1 LNSTEANG
9 PPAAVRPGRPRGRP
23 RGTQT
28 RLLHEHAGHLGRHH
42 FAFLRALLDGVE
54 LEHAW
59 TRYLAFSGGPSDRR
73 HFVSRLRQ
81 VVEAIEHAGARQ
93 ACAAELAVALPA
105 LRALP
110 DFVPARGARRDT
122 LSPTATAFTAAA
134 PSLDDW
140 RSAQCGASGI
150 EEDFYTQAEWGD
162 LYGEAFGHAP
172 PASASASMPALS
184 SEPALALSATAHVR
198 RAETAH
204 PEVNP
209 HLTPAQRRAVIDAL
223 ATLERVLAREARLD
237 DETGFWLGA
246 GLPRALAQVGVQSLG
261 DLVRHINLQGFR
273 WHRTVSRLGAVRAA
287 RLVAWLVPIAQ
298 QGDQAIRDSA
308 LRPESDLA
316 RLRQRDLAHAPVTD
330 LAALAG
336 GTDPLMPVP
345 VMDVALPDVLSGRHG
360 LFRSQEA
367 NVWGA
372 QTDVQAIQQWLSR
385 YQGQTRRDYAR
396 IAERFYRWCLQVR
409 RTALSSLQEPDIQ
422 AYQAFVSAPPAD
434 WVQPRKVRREDAAW
448 RPFRGP
454 LGRNS
459 QRHEFAV
466 LGGLFAAMHD
476 KGYLRANAMSGLGR
490 TLGLLKPSID
500 VRRSLNEAQWSFAMA
515 VLRERP
521 DTPARRRLQL
531 LLDLASTTGLRL
543 SELATTR
550 MKGLRQEL
558 VDGESAWLL
567 DVIGKGGKL
576 RTVMVFDDIQ
586 ALMERH
592 HADMDDAGVGFEDAV
607 ERVQVPN
614 SRPTTA
620 AGERMAAGS
629 TGADAVVPT
638 GNALQGALR
647 AEHLQAWRPLIGI
660 LRRPPPRRDLDA
672 RGVPFVDR
680 ECPAQADRYGALE
693 RSAIY
698 GLLRRFFRDVANAAA
713 TREGAPPAAEFLKAS
728 THWLRH
734 TFANEAI
741 KQMQPQVLQ
750 SLLGHSDLRVTS
762 VYVKAQAADLV
773 RGMRA
778 LPRRG

>member
-1 LNSTEANG
+1 
-9 PPAAVRPGRPRGRP
+9 
-23 RGTQT
+23 
-28 RLLHEHAGHLGRHH
+28 
-42 FAFLRALLDGVE
+42 
-54 LEHAW
+54 
-59 TRYLAFSGGPSDRR
+59 
-73 HFVSRLRQ
+73 
-81 VVEAIEHAGARQ
+81 
-93 ACAAELAVALPA
+93 
-105 LRALP
+105 
-110 DFVPARGARRDT
+110 
-122 LSPTATAFTAAA
+122 
-134 PSLDDW
+134 
-140 RSAQCGASGI
+140 
-150 EEDFYTQAEWGD
+150 
-162 LYGEAFGHAP
+162 
-172 PASASASMPALS
+172 
-184 SEPALALSATAHVR
+184 
-198 RAETAH
+198 
-204 PEVNP
+204 
-209 HLTPAQRRAVIDAL
+209 
-223 ATLERVLAREARLD
+223 
-237 DETGFWLGA
+237 
-246 GLPRALAQVGVQSLG
+246 
-261 DLVRHINLQGFR
+261 
-273 WHRTVSRLGAVRAA
+273 VRAA

-298 QGDQAIRDSA
+298 QAAQTGGQAIRDSA

-316 RLRQRDLAHAPVTD
+316 RLRQRDLMRAPVTD
-330 LAALAG
+330 LADPAS
-336 GTDPLMPVP
+336 GTDPLMPVAAP
-345 VMDVALPDVLSGRHG
+345 VMEVPLPDALSGRDG
-360 LFRSQEA
+360 LFRA
-367 NVWGA
+367 PDTNVWGA

-409 RTALSSLQEPDIQ
+409 RKALSSLQEPDLQ
-422 AYQAFVSAPPAD
+422 AYQAFVTAPPPD

-490 TLGLLKPSID
+490 ALGLVKPSID

-531 LLDLASTTGLRL
+531 LLELASTTGLRL

-576 RTVMVFDDIQ
+576 RTVMVFDDIR

-592 HADMDDAGVGFEDAV
+592 HADMDAAGVGFEDAV
-607 ERVQVPN
+607 ARVQVPN
-614 SRPTTA
+614 SLPTTA
-620 AGERMAAGS
+620 AGERMAAGGP
-629 TGADAVVPT
+629 GADGLAPT
-638 GNALQGALR
+638 GNALQDALR

-680 ECPAQADRYGALE
+680 EQPAQADRYGALE

-713 TREGAPPAAEFLKAS
+713 TREGTPPAAEFLKAS

>member
-1 LNSTEANG
+1 MIVT
-9 PPAAVRPGRPRGRP
+9 PDRPRGRP
-23 RGTQT
+23 RGTPT

-54 LEHAW
+54 LEQAW

-81 VVEAIEHAGARQ
+81 VVEAIEHAGVRQ

-122 LSPTATAFTAAA
+122 LPPTATASTAAA

-140 RSAQCGASGI
+140 RSAQCGTSGI
-150 EEDFYTQAEWGD
+150 EEDFYTQAEWID
-162 LYGEAFGHAP
+162 LYAEAFGHAP
-172 PASASASMPALS
+172 PASETLPALPR
-184 SEPALALSATAHVR
+184 EPSPALSATAHAHL
-198 RAETAH
+198 AETTH
-204 PEVNP
+204 PEMTP
-209 HLTPAQRRAVIDAL
+209 RLTPAQRRSVIDAL

-246 GLPRALAQVGVQSLG
+246 GLPRELARVGVQSLG
-261 DLVRHINLQGFR
+261 DLVRYINLQGFR

-316 RLRQRDLAHAPVTD
+316 RLRQRDLARAPVTD
-330 LAALAG
+330 LADLAS
-336 GTDPLMPVP
+336 GTDPLMPVAVP
-345 VMDVALPDVLSGRHG
+345 VMDVALPDALSGRDG
-360 LFRSQEA
+360 LFRSPDT

-385 YQGQTRRDYAR
+385 YHGQTRRDYAR

-409 RTALSSLQEPDIQ
+409 RKALSSLQEPDLQ
-422 AYQAFVSAPPAD
+422 AYQAFVTAPPPD

-466 LGGLFAAMHD
+466 LGALFTAMHD
-476 KGYLRANAMSGLGR
+476 KGYLRANAMAGLGR
-490 TLGLLKPSID
+490 TLGLVKPSID

-521 DTPARRRLQL
+521 DTPTRRRLQL
-531 LLDLASTTGLRL
+531 LLELASTTGLRL

-550 MKGLRQEL
+550 MKGFRREL
-558 VDGESAWLL
+558 VDGEPAWLL

-576 RTVMVFDDIQ
+576 RTVMVFDDIK
-586 ALMERH
+586 ALMARH
-592 HADMDDAGVGFEDAV
+592 HADMDAAGVGFEEGV

-620 AGERMAAGS
+620 AGECMAAGDPGAAAAVS
-629 TGADAVVPT
+629 TGHP
-638 GNALQGALR
+638 LQDALR

-660 LRRPPPRRDLDA
+660 LRRPPPRRNLDA
-672 RGVPFVDR
+672 LGVPFVDR
-680 ECPAQADRYGALE
+680 ERPAQADRYGALE

-713 TREGAPPAAEFLKAS
+713 TREGAPPAAEFTRAS

-778 LPRRG
+778 LPRKR

>member
-1 LNSTEANG
+1 VIVTPN
-9 PPAAVRPGRPRGRP
+9 RPRGRP

-54 LEHAW
+54 LEQAW
-59 TRYLAFSGGPSDRR
+59 TRYLAFSGGPNDRR

-81 VVEAIEHAGARQ
+81 VVEAIEHAGTRPTGPV
-93 ACAAELAVALPA
+93 ELANELATKLAVLLPA

-122 LSPTATAFTAAA
+122 LPPTAAA
-134 PSLDDW
+134 TTTAPSLADW

-150 EEDFYTQAEWGD
+150 EEDFYAQAEWID
-162 LYGEAFGHAP
+162 LYVDAFGHAP
-172 PASASASMPALS
+172 PARTPTPLS
-184 SEPALALSATAHVR
+184 QTPLALSATAHAR
-198 RAETAH
+198 LSETAH
-204 PEVNP
+204 PEGP
-209 HLTPAQRRAVIDAL
+209 ARLTLAQRRAVLDAL
-223 ATLERVLAREARLD
+223 AILEQVLAREARLD
-237 DETGFWLGA
+237 DATGFWLGA
-246 GLPRALAQVGVQSLG
+246 GLPHALAQVGVQSLG
-261 DLVRHINLQGFR
+261 DLVRYINLQGFR

-298 QGDQAIRDSA
+298 QGAPTGGQVIRESA

-316 RLRQRDLAHAPVTD
+316 RLRQRDLAD
-330 LAALAG
+330 LTS
-336 GTDPLMPVP
+336 GTDPLMPVANA
-345 VMDVALPDVLSGRHG
+345 VMDVALPDALSGRDG
-360 LFRSQEA
+360 LFRSPDT

-409 RTALSSLQEPDIQ
+409 RKALSSLQEPDLQ
-422 AYQAFVSAPPAD
+422 AYQAFVTAPPPD

-490 TLGLLKPSID
+490 TLGLVKPSID
-500 VRRSLNEAQWSFAMA
+500 VRRSLSEAQWSFAMA

-521 DTPARRRLQL
+521 DTPSRRRLQL
-531 LLDLASTTGLRL
+531 LLELASTTGLRL

-550 MKGLRQEL
+550 VKGLRQEL

-576 RTVMVFDDIQ
+576 RTVMVFDDIK
-586 ALMERH
+586 ALMEQH
-592 HADMDDAGVGFEDAV
+592 HADMDAAGVGFEDAV

-620 AGERMAAGS
+620 AGERMASGHM
-629 TGADAVVPT
+629 GADQGAEVAVSM
-638 GNALQGALR
+638 GEALQEALR
-647 AEHLQAWRPLIGI
+647 AEHRQGWRPLIGI
-660 LRRPPPRRDLDA
+660 LKSPPPRRELDA

-680 ECPAQADRYGALE
+680 ERPAQADRYGALE

-698 GLLRRFFRDVANAAA
+698 GLLRRFFRDVANAAV
-713 TREGAPPAAEFLKAS
+713 TREGAPPAAEFTRAS

-778 LPRRG
+778 LQRRG

>member
-1 LNSTEANG
+1 VTVTPN
-9 PPAAVRPGRPRGRP
+9 RPRGRP

-54 LEHAW
+54 LEQAW

-81 VVEAIEHAGARQ
+81 VVEAIEHAGVRQ
-93 ACAAELAVALPA
+93 ACATELAMALPA

-122 LSPTATAFTAAA
+122 LPPTATTSAA

-150 EEDFYTQAEWGD
+150 EEDFYTQAEWVD

-172 PASASASMPALS
+172 PASATLPALPP
-184 SEPALALSATAHVR
+184 EPAPVLSATVHASL
-198 RAETAH
+198 AETAH

-209 HLTPAQRRAVIDAL
+209 RLTPAQRRAVIDAL

-246 GLPRALAQVGVQSLG
+246 GLPRELARVGVQSLG
-261 DLVRHINLQGFR
+261 DLVGYINLQGFR

-298 QGDQAIRDSA
+298 QGDQTIRDSA

-316 RLRQRDLAHAPVTD
+316 RLRQRDLARAPVTD
-330 LAALAG
+330 LADLAS
-336 GTDPLMPVP
+336 GTNPLMPVAVP
-345 VMDVALPDVLSGRHG
+345 VMEVALPDALSGRDG
-360 LFRSQEA
+360 LFRA
-367 NVWGA
+367 PDTNVWGA

-409 RTALSSLQEPDIQ
+409 RKALSSLQEPDLQ
-422 AYQAFVSAPPAD
+422 AYQTFVTAPPPD

-490 TLGLLKPSID
+490 TLGLVKPSID

-515 VLRERP
+515 VLRDRP

-531 LLDLASTTGLRL
+531 LLELASTTGLRL

-576 RTVMVFDDIQ
+576 RTVMVFDDIK
-586 ALMERH
+586 ALMEQH
-592 HADMDDAGVGFEDAV
+592 HADMDAAGVGFEDAV
-607 ERVQVPN
+607 KRVQVPN
-614 SRPTTA
+614 SLPTTA
-620 AGERMAAGS
+620 AGERMAAAHRRGRIGS
-629 TGADAVVPT
+629 GAQRA
-638 GNALQGALR
+638 NALQ
-647 AEHLQAWRPLIGI
+647 
-660 LRRPPPRRDLDA
+660 DA
-672 RGVPFVDR
+672 ACDTAGV
-680 ECPAQADRYGALE
+680 
-693 RSAIY
+693 
-698 GLLRRFFRDVANAAA
+698 AA
-713 TREGAPPAAEFLKAS
+713 R
-728 THWLRH
+728 
-734 TFANEAI
+734 
-741 KQMQPQVLQ
+741 
-750 SLLGHSDLRVTS
+750 
-762 VYVKAQAADLV
+762 
-773 RGMRA
+773 
-778 LPRRG
+778 

>member
-1 LNSTEANG
+1 MNATEATK
-9 PPAAVRPGRPRGRP
+9 AQESRPRGRP

-54 LEHAW
+54 LEQAW

-81 VVEAIEHAGARQ
+81 VVEAIEHAGARR
-93 ACAAELAVALPA
+93 ACMVELAVALPA
-105 LRALP
+105 LSALP
-110 DFVPARGARRDT
+110 DFVPTRGARRAP
-122 LSPTATAFTAAA
+122 LSQTATAFTATAA

-150 EEDFYTQAEWGD
+150 DEDFYTQAEWVD

-172 PASASASMPALS
+172 PASASASMPAL
-184 SEPALALSATAHVR
+184 ALSATAHAHL
-198 RAETAH
+198 AETAH

-209 HLTPAQRRAVIDAL
+209 RLTSAQRRAVIDAL

-246 GLPRALAQVGVQSLG
+246 GLPRELARVGVQSLG
-261 DLVRHINLQGFR
+261 DLVRYINLQGFR
-273 WHRTVSRLGAVRAA
+273 WHRTVSRLGAVRAT

-298 QGDQAIRDSA
+298 QGDQALLDSA

-316 RLRQRDLAHAPVTD
+316 RLRQRDLARAPVTD

-336 GTDPLMPVP
+336 GTDPLMPVAVP
-345 VMDVALPDVLSGRHG
+345 VMDMALPDALSGRDG
-360 LFRSQEA
+360 LFRSPDT

-490 TLGLLKPSID
+490 TLGLVKPSID
-500 VRRSLNEAQWSFAMA
+500 VRRSLNEAQWSFAMV

-576 RTVMVFDDIQ
+576 RTVMVFDDIK
-586 ALMERH
+586 ALMEQH
-592 HADMDDAGVGFEDAV
+592 HADMDAARVGFEDAV

-620 AGERMAAGS
+620 AGERMASGDQE
-629 TGADAVVPT
+629 ADAVAST
-638 GNALQGALR
+638 GGALQDALR

-680 ECPAQADRYGALE
+680 EQPSQADRYGALE

-698 GLLRRFFRDVANAAA
+698 RLLRRFFTDVANAAA

-778 LPRRG
+778 LPRKR

>member
-1 LNSTEANG
+1 MTVT
-9 PPAAVRPGRPRGRP
+9 PDRPRGRP
-23 RGTQT
+23 RGTPT
-28 RLLHEHAGHLGRHH
+28 RLLHEHAGLLGRHH

-54 LEHAW
+54 LEPAW

-81 VVEAIEHAGARQ
+81 VVEAIEHAGVRQ

-122 LSPTATAFTAAA
+122 LPPTATASTAAA

-140 RSAQCGASGI
+140 RSAQCGTSGI
-150 EEDFYTQAEWGD
+150 EEDFYTQAEWID
-162 LYGEAFGHAP
+162 LYGEVFGHAP
-172 PASASASMPALS
+172 PASETLPALPR
-184 SEPALALSATAHVR
+184 EPSPALSATVHAHL
-198 RAETAH
+198 AETAH

-209 HLTPAQRRAVIDAL
+209 RLTPAQRRAVIDAL

-246 GLPRALAQVGVQSLG
+246 GLPRELARVGVQSLG
-261 DLVRHINLQGFR
+261 DLVRYINLQGFR

-316 RLRQRDLAHAPVTD
+316 RLRQRDLARAPVTD
-330 LAALAG
+330 LADLAS
-336 GTDPLMPVP
+336 GTDPLMPVAVP
-345 VMDVALPDVLSGRHG
+345 VMDVALPDALSGRDG
-360 LFRSQEA
+360 LFRSPDT

-385 YQGQTRRDYAR
+385 YHGQTRRDYAR

-409 RTALSSLQEPDIQ
+409 RKALSSLQEPDLQ
-422 AYQAFVSAPPAD
+422 AYQAFVTAPPPD

-466 LGGLFAAMHD
+466 LGALFAAMHD
-476 KGYLRANAMSGLGR
+476 KGYLRANAMAGLGR
-490 TLGLLKPSID
+490 TLGLVKPSID

-521 DTPARRRLQL
+521 DAPARRRLQL
-531 LLDLASTTGLRL
+531 LLELASTTGLRL

-550 MKGLRQEL
+550 MKGFRREL
-558 VDGESAWLL
+558 VDGEPAWLL

-576 RTVMVFDDIQ
+576 RTVMVFDDIK
-586 ALMERH
+586 ALMARH
-592 HADMDDAGVGFEDAV
+592 HADMDAAGVGFEEGV

-614 SRPTTA
+614 SLPTTA
-620 AGERMAAGS
+620 AGERMAAGDQ
-629 TGADAVVPT
+629 GADAAMSM
-638 GNALQGALR
+638 GHALQDALR
-647 AEHLQAWRPLIGI
+647 TEHLQGWRPLIGI

-672 RGVPFVDR
+672 LGVPFVDR
-680 ECPAQADRYGALE
+680 ERPAQADRYGALE

-713 TREGAPPAAEFLKAS
+713 TREGAPPAAEFTRAS

-778 LPRRG
+778 LPRKR

>member
-1 LNSTEANG
+1 
-9 PPAAVRPGRPRGRP
+9 
-23 RGTQT
+23 
-28 RLLHEHAGHLGRHH
+28 
-42 FAFLRALLDGVE
+42 
-54 LEHAW
+54 
-59 TRYLAFSGGPSDRR
+59 
-73 HFVSRLRQ
+73 
-81 VVEAIEHAGARQ
+81 
-93 ACAAELAVALPA
+93 
-105 LRALP
+105 
-110 DFVPARGARRDT
+110 
-122 LSPTATAFTAAA
+122 
-134 PSLDDW
+134 
-140 RSAQCGASGI
+140 
-150 EEDFYTQAEWGD
+150 
-162 LYGEAFGHAP
+162 
-172 PASASASMPALS
+172 
-184 SEPALALSATAHVR
+184 
-198 RAETAH
+198 
-204 PEVNP
+204 
-209 HLTPAQRRAVIDAL
+209 
-223 ATLERVLAREARLD
+223 
-237 DETGFWLGA
+237 
-246 GLPRALAQVGVQSLG
+246 VGVQSLG
-261 DLVRHINLQGFR
+261 DLVGTINLQGFR

-298 QGDQAIRDSA
+298 QGAPTGGQAIRDSA

-316 RLRQRDLAHAPVTD
+316 RLRQRDLARSPV
-330 LAALAG
+330 A
-336 GTDPLMPVP
+336 VP
-345 VMDVALPDVLSGRHG
+345 VMDVALPDALSGRDG
-360 LFRSQEA
+360 LFRA
-367 NVWGA
+367 PDTNVWGA

-409 RTALSSLQEPDIQ
+409 RKALSSLQEPDLQ
-422 AYQAFVSAPPAD
+422 AYQAFVAAPPPD

-490 TLGLLKPSID
+490 TLGLVKPSID

-550 MKGLRQEL
+550 MKGFRREL

-576 RTVMVFDDIQ
+576 RTVMVFDDIK

-592 HADMDDAGVGFEDAV
+592 HADMDAVGVGFEEAV
-607 ERVQVPN
+607 NRVQVPN
-614 SRPTTA
+614 SRPITA
-620 AGERMAAGS
+620 AGERMATGDLEADAAVS
-629 TGADAVVPT
+629 TG
-638 GNALQGALR
+638 GALQDALR
-647 AEHLQAWRPLIGI
+647 TEHLQAWRPLIGI

-672 RGVPFVDR
+672 LGVPFVDR
-680 ECPAQADRYGALE
+680 ERPAQADRYGALE

-698 GLLRRFFRDVANAAA
+698 RLLRRFFRDVANAAA

>member
-1 LNSTEANG
+1 MTVTPNRS
-9 PPAAVRPGRPRGRP
+9 RGRP

-54 LEHAW
+54 LEQAW

-122 LSPTATAFTAAA
+122 LPPTATVSTTAAA
-134 PSLDDW
+134 PFLEDW

-150 EEDFYTQAEWGD
+150 EEDFYTQAEWVD

-172 PASASASMPALS
+172 PASVSASVPALS
-184 SEPALALSATAHVR
+184 PEPAPVLSATVHAR
-198 RAETAH
+198 LAETDH

-209 HLTPAQRRAVIDAL
+209 RLTPAQRRAVIDAL

-246 GLPRALAQVGVQSLG
+246 GLPRELARVGVQSLG
-261 DLVRHINLQGFR
+261 DLVRTINLQGFR

-316 RLRQRDLAHAPVTD
+316 RLRQRDLAGSPVTD
-330 LAALAG
+330 PAG
-336 GTDPLMPVP
+336 LTSGTDPLMPVAVP
-345 VMDVALPDVLSGRHG
+345 VMDVTLPDALSGRDG
-360 LFRSQEA
+360 LFRSPDT

-409 RTALSSLQEPDIQ
+409 RKALSSLQEPDLQ
-422 AYQAFVSAPPAD
+422 AYQAFVTAPPPD

-490 TLGLLKPSID
+490 TLGLVKPSID

-531 LLDLASTTGLRL
+531 LLELASTTGLRL

-576 RTVMVFDDIQ
+576 RTVMVFDDIK

-592 HADMDDAGVGFEDAV
+592 HADMDAAGVGFEGAV
-607 ERVQVPN
+607 KRVQVPN
-614 SRPTTA
+614 SLPTTA
-620 AGERMAAGS
+620 AGERMAAGGP
-629 TGADAVVPT
+629 GADALEPT
-638 GNALQGALR
+638 GNALQDALR

-680 ECPAQADRYGALE
+680 EHPAQADRYGALE

-713 TREGAPPAAEFLKAS
+713 TREGAPPAAEFTRAS

-778 LPRRG
+778 LPRKR

>member
-1 LNSTEANG
+1 MTVTPN
-9 PPAAVRPGRPRGRP
+9 RPRGRP

-54 LEHAW
+54 LEQAW

-81 VVEAIEHAGARQ
+81 VVEAIEHVGERQ
-93 ACAAELAVALPA
+93 ECAAELAVALPA

-122 LSPTATAFTAAA
+122 LPPTATTSAA

-140 RSAQCGASGI
+140 RFAQCGASGI
-150 EEDFYTQAEWGD
+150 DEDFYTQAEWID
-162 LYGEAFGHAP
+162 LYGEVFGHAP
-172 PASASASMPALS
+172 PASASASMPALPP
-184 SEPALALSATAHVR
+184 EPAPVLPATAHAR
-198 RAETAH
+198 LSETAH
-204 PEVNP
+204 PEVTP
-209 HLTPAQRRAVIDAL
+209 RLTPAQRRTVIEAL

-246 GLPRALAQVGVQSLG
+246 GLPRELARVGVQSLG
-261 DLVRHINLQGFR
+261 DLVRYINLQGFR

-298 QGDQAIRDSA
+298 QGHQAIRDSA

-316 RLRQRDLAHAPVTD
+316 RLRQRDLAGEPVTD
-330 LAALAG
+330 PAG
-336 GTDPLMPVP
+336 LTSSTEPLMPVAVP
-345 VMDVALPDVLSGRHG
+345 VMDVALPDTLSGRDG
-360 LFRSQEA
+360 LFRSPDT

-372 QTDVQAIQQWLSR
+372 ETDVQAIQQWLSR

-409 RTALSSLQEPDIQ
+409 RKALSSLQEPDLQ
-422 AYQAFVSAPPAD
+422 AYQAFVTAPPPD

-466 LGGLFAAMHD
+466 LGGLFSAMHD

-490 TLGLLKPSID
+490 TLGLVKPSID

-531 LLDLASTTGLRL
+531 LLELASTTGLRL

-576 RTVMVFDDIQ
+576 RTVMVFDDIKV
-586 ALMERH
+586 LMERH
-592 HADMDDAGVGFEDAV
+592 HADMDAAGVGFEDAV
-607 ERVQVPN
+607 KRVQVPN
-614 SRPTTA
+614 SLPTTA
-620 AGERMAAGS
+620 AGERMAAS
-629 TGADAVVPT
+629 NQGAEAAVSM
-638 GNALQGALR
+638 GHALQDALR

-660 LRRPPPRRDLDA
+660 LRQPPPRRDLDA

-680 ECPAQADRYGALE
+680 ERPAQADRYGALE

-713 TREGAPPAAEFLKAS
+713 TREGAPPAAEFTRAS

-778 LPRRG
+778 LPRKR